1 MSDETIEI
9 LVVDDDEVDRMAVQ
23 RALKKAG
30 VQAKICA
37 AENCKSAIATL
48 QNHRFDCIFIDYRL
62 PDGDGLQLIRQIRA
76 NLTNVPIIALT
87 GQGGEQV
94 AVELM
99 KAGASDYLAKRELSP
114 ETLSRSLHSAV
125 RVYRAEQQALQA
137 NQRLRESEERYRLVV
152 EGSNDGIWDW
162 DLETHRIYSNDR
174 LLNLLGFSAGEIQID
189 SDLIRDLLHPEDRQ
203 RVIDTISEH
212 LQGGDEEQGSRGAGE
227 QGSREVGEQ
236 GSRGEIDISRVQAGF
251 EIEFRVRHR
260 SGEYRYC
267 MARGKARR
275 DASGK
280 SERLSGVVRDI
291 TERKRAEERSHFL
304 AEASRLLSLTLDSQ
318 TALENLA
325 RLTVPHLADWCAIDL
340 FELNQFSRRI
350 AVAHGDREKEP
361 LIWQLQ
367 GCSWGSLQVLQSGK
381 SDACFEVPQNRLQGW
396 AREKTQRQLLE
407 TLGFRSYLCVPLEVS
422 DRILGSILLVWSE
435 SGRFYQAEDLE
446 LAEDLAHRAA
456 LAMENARLYRE
467 AQQASQNLRLANA
480 VLQQQKQQL
489 STLQQLTNVLN
500 QRLTDLTGLLRVMV
514 QSVGD
519 AIAGAQ
525 LCFITLFN
533 AQCNEMVLTVAT
545 GEGVENL
552 SLEKAFS
559 ANGWLQPVFLTGKS
573 YLIPDRIQV
582 ETQLPAAIYA
592 VALESVRSG
601 HLGALAIANWDD
613 PEAFSEED
621 CHLLAA
627 VGEQAAIAIDNARL
641 IKTLEEREERLEQ
654 QNQILAQQNA
664 ELDNQRRHIERQNVQ
679 LTEAARMKSQFIAMM
694 SHELRTPMNAIIGFS
709 QVLLRQRSGS
719 LVPHQKEMI
728 GRILNNGKSLLK
740 LINDI
745 LDLSKMEAGRLEL
758 QCKEFNLAQ
767 LVNRT
772 LAELRSLADEKQL
785 TLAFESRLENPTITN
800 DRDRLRQILVNL
812 LSNAIKFTATGSVI
826 VKLSQP
832 EPGQIAMIVED
843 TGIGI
848 SPEQQTHI
856 FDEFHQVDQTTTRKY
871 SGTGLGLAITES
883 LVRLMKGR
891 ITIAS
896 QLGQGSAF
904 CVQLPREI

>member
-1 MSDETIEI
+1 MNDETIEI
-9 LVVDDDEVDRMAVQ
+9 LVVDDDEVDCMAVR

-30 VQAKICA
+30 VPANIRS
-37 AENCKSAIATL
+37 AENCKNAIAAL
-48 QNHRFDCIFIDYRL
+48 QTHHFDCIFIDYRL

-76 NLTNVPIIALT
+76 NLTNVPIVALT

-114 ETLSRSLHSAV
+114 EALSRSLYSAV

-162 DLETHRIYSNDR
+162 DVKSHRIYSNNR
-174 LLNLLGFSAGEIQID
+174 LLDILGFPAGEIDID
-189 SDLIRDLLHPEDRQ
+189 SDLMGDLLHPEDRQ
-203 RVIDTISEH
+203 RVINAVSEH
-212 LQGGDEEQGSRGAGE
+212 IQGGDGEESEGK
-227 QGSREVGEQ
+227 RET
-236 GSRGEIDISRVQAGF
+236 GF
-251 EIEFRVRHR
+251 ELEFRVRR
-260 SGEYRYC
+260 PCGEYRYC
-267 MARGKARR
+267 IARGKARC
-275 DASGK
+275 DVGGK
-280 SERLSGVVRDI
+280 TKRLSGVVRDM

-304 AEASRLLSLTLDSQ
+304 AEASNLLSSTLDSQ

-325 RLTVPHLADWCAIDL
+325 RLTVPRLADWCAIDL
-340 FELNQFSRRI
+340 FELDQFSRRV
-350 AVAHGDREKEP
+350 AVAHNDPQKEP
-361 LIWQLQ
+361 LIWQLR
-367 GCSWGSLQVLQSGK
+367 GYHWGSSQVMQSGQ
-381 SDACFEVPQNRLQGW
+381 SDACFEVPRHRLKFW
-396 AREKTQRQLLE
+396 AREKVQRELLE
-407 TLGFRSYLCVPLEVS
+407 TLGLRSYVCVPLNAS
-422 DRILGSILLVWSE
+422 DRVLGSILLVWSE
-435 SGRFYQAEDLE
+435 SGRLYAAEDLE

-456 LAMENARLYRE
+456 LAMENGRLYRE
-467 AQQASQNLRLANA
+467 AQQASENLRLANTI
-480 VLQQQKQQL
+480 LQQQKQHL
-489 STLQQLTNVLN
+489 IALQHLTNLLN
-500 QRLTDLTGLLRVMV
+500 QRLTDITGLLRVMV
-514 QSVGD
+514 QSVKD
-519 AIAGAQ
+519 AIAQAQ

-533 AQCNEMVLTVAT
+533 PQCREMILTVTT
-545 GEGVENL
+545 GEGIEKL
-552 SLEKAFS
+552 SLNKGFS
-559 ANGWLQPVFLTGKS
+559 ADGWLQPVFLTGKS
-573 YLIPDRIQV
+573 YLIGDRTSTESCQ
-582 ETQLPAAIYA
+582 PAAIYA

-601 HLGALAIANWDD
+601 HLGVLAIANW
-613 PEAFSEED
+613 ENSQAFSEED
-621 CHLLAA
+621 CHLLTA
-627 VGEQAAIAIDNARL
+627 VGEQAAIAIDNARS
-641 IKTLEEREERLEQ
+641 IEILEEREERLEQ
-654 QNQILAQQNA
+654 QNKILAQQNA
-664 ELDNQRRHIERQNVQ
+664 ELDKQRQHIERQNVQ
-679 LTEAARMKSQFIAMM
+679 LTEAARTKSQFIAMM

-719 LVPHQKEMI
+719 LVPQQKEMI

-745 LDLSKMEAGRLEL
+745 LDLSKMEAGRLKL

-772 LAELRSLADEKQL
+772 IEELRSLADEKHL
-785 TLAFESRLENPTITN
+785 TLAFESDLENPLMTN

-812 LSNAIKFTATGSVI
+812 LSNAIKFTESGGVT

-832 EPGQIAMIVED
+832 EPGHIAIIVED

-848 SPEQQTHI
+848 SPQQQASI

-871 SGTGLGLAITES
+871 SGTGLGLAIAES

-904 CVQLPREI
+904 CVQLPSEI